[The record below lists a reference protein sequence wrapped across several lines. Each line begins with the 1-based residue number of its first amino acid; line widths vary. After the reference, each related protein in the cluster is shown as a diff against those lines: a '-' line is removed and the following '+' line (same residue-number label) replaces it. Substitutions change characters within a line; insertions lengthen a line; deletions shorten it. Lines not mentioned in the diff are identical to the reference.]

1 MSVYVCLSLSL
12 FLFSLR
18 ELKDKQYGG
27 FVCFAA
33 YLVLVVISGF
43 RFEVGTDYVNYVR
56 YFKYVD
62 EIPTEPLYYHLSKF
76 VHYVGGKYQLLCLI
90 CSALVGFVM
99 FFATRRMTKC
109 SFICLTFYLFSFLYF
124 ESMNTVRQAIA
135 MSFSLLAVSFIYN
148 LQNDEQPHVGMLCSI
163 HRKKNINYI
172 WFFVCYAI
180 AILFHASAVILLPC
194 VFLCKSVSWK
204 KYKFFVLVITF
215 LLGTVAMPYI
225 IKWLTPLIK
234 YVGYAGY
241 LKVMEMRGVN
251 SGMYQIYLNMLAVFV
266 MVMTKGR
273 LSKNENFYLNMFVL
287 SICIYN
293 LFLSF
298 YVVLRLYFY
307 FLMYGCLIIPAVLRG
322 FTKRSRIIAYFV
334 IIMSLGVFMFV
345 SLNNKAYL
353 PYAMNFVLF

>member
-1 MSVYVCLSLSL
+1 MSVYICLSLGI

-18 ELKDKQYGG
+18 ELKDKQYRG
-27 FVCFAA
+27 FVCFIA

-62 EIPTEPLYYHLSKF
+62 KIPTEPLYYYLSKF
-76 VHYVGGKYQLLCLI
+76 VYYVGGKYQLLCLI
-90 CSALVGFVM
+90 CSVLVGFVM
-99 FFATRRMTKC
+99 YPAMRRMTKS

-135 MSFSLLAVSFIYN
+135 MSFSMLAVSFIYN
-148 LQNDEQPHVGMLCSI
+148 LRNDNQQLNGAKYVEQE
-163 HRKKNINYI
+163 KNTGKYLL
-172 WFFVCYAI
+172 FSVCYVI
-180 AILFHASAVILLPC
+180 AILFHASAVIFLPC
-194 VFLCKSVSWK
+194 IFLCKSLSWK
-204 KYKFFVLVITF
+204 KHKFLVLVITF
-215 LLGTVAMPYI
+215 FAGSVAMPFI
-225 IKWLTPLIK
+225 IKCLTPLIE

-251 SGMYQIYLNMLAVFV
+251 TGLYRIYLNMLAIFV
-266 MVMTKGR
+266 MVMTRGN
-273 LSKNENFYLNMFVL
+273 LSKNEEFYVNMFVL

-307 FLMYGCLIIPAVLRG
+307 FLMFGCLIIPAVLRG
-322 FTKRSRIIAYFV
+322 FTRRSRIIAYFA
-334 IIMSLGVFMFV
+334 IIMSMGVFMFV